1 MIVKIFMK
9 WRGDYV
15 FNSSFYRVSGESC
28 AQPLAKARHTA
39 PITSLM
45 ATQLPNSRL
54 NHDSAECGLAKGG
67 LFPVL
72 LIRARIVLRLLDC
85 SIGGCQ

>member
-1 MIVKIFMK
+1 MKILMK
-9 WRGDYV
+9 SRGDYV
-15 FNSSFYRVSGESC
+15 FNGSFYRVAGESC
-28 AQPLAKARHTA
+28 AQSLSKARHTFA
-39 PITSLM
+39 IISWT
-45 ATQLPNSRL
+45 AAQLPNSRL

-72 LIRARIVLRLLDC
+72 LIWVRIVLRLLDC